1 MKKWLALAWM
11 IAAAAVL
18 CGCSAVLERSYESE
32 RPHTSQYWE
41 DGTASA
47 LRAEDYQ
54 SLVNGLL
61 MLISNQTE
69 TGLVRLY
76 GYSGQTEAMQDMDR
90 ACAEATMEDPMG
102 AYLVDY
108 ITYDCAKGTNCYEFS
123 MKITYQ
129 KTPAQLREMVSAT
142 TAGAVD
148 DLLRTAL
155 DEGAAELA
163 VKVGY
168 MDRSTAEIEEVVR
181 AIMEEYGKENG
192 AWQIHYYPETVTEG
206 DSFILEITWDAPENA
221 SAAA

>member
-1 MKKWLALAWM
+1 MKRRLVLLC
-11 IAAAAVL
+11 ITAAAVIL

-41 DGTASA
+41 DGTSSA

-61 MLISNQTE
+61 MLVTEQTE
-69 TGLVRLY
+69 TGVVRLY
-76 GYSGQTEAMQDMDR
+76 GYGSQTEAMEDMDR
-90 ACAEATMEDPMG
+90 ACAEVTMEDPMG

-108 ITYDCAKGTNCYEFS
+108 ITYDCVKGTNCYEFS
-123 MKITYQ
+123 LKITYQ
-129 KTPAQLREMVSAT
+129 RTPAQLREMVSAT
-142 TAGAVD
+142 TAGAVG

-168 MDRSTAEIEEVVR
+168 MDRSTAEIEENVR
-181 AIMEEYGKENG
+181 AIMEEYGKEDG
-192 AWQIHYYPETVTEG
+192 AWQIHYYPETVNEG
-206 DSFILEITWDAPENA
+206 DSFVLEITWAVPENA
-221 SAAA
+221 VLPG